1 MTEYAWGPDGSNGD
15 KLMTKRAPFGR
26 DTLHAAY
33 QRSTGKPLSPRERKG
48 LESVLN
54 ELTFVTATTH
64 PIPKLPPVHT
74 SSTQRPRTEVLWLV
88 TAVAIVAGVVGVMF
102 GTLIHP

>member
-1 MTEYAWGPDGSNGD
+1 MRRP
-15 KLMTKRAPFGR
+15 PFGR
-26 DTLHAAY
+26 DALHAAY
-33 QRSTGKPLSPRERKG
+33 QRATNKALSPREKKG

-64 PIPKLPPVHT
+64 PIAPPKLPPVHT
-74 SSTQRPRTEVLWLV
+74 SSTQRPRTDVLWLV
-88 TAVAIVAGVVGVMF
+88 IAVAIIAGVVGVMF